1 MPTTVWFSFLAL
13 VYVLS
18 MAGYHGFFLITRFV
32 RPAPPERAARGWK
45 SVSCELFL
53 TLLVLAPLLRR
64 IVPVLTGVR
73 GPSAASA
80 AAFYVASFAWLPVMK
95 GLVLIALPRGARK
108 DAALDILYSVPMTV
122 LYLMGIGYLLCVTV
136 SMMVL
141 R

>member
-13 VYVLS
+13 LYVVS

-32 RPAPPERAARGWK
+32 LPEPPQRAARGWK

-53 TLLVLAPLLRR
+53 TLVVLAPLLRR
-64 IVPVLTGVR
+64 IVPVMTWVR

-80 AAFYVASFAWLPVMK
+80 VAFYVACFAWLPCLK
-95 GLVLIALPRGARK
+95 GLALVALRPGARK
-108 DAALDILYSVPMTV
+108 DSALGVLYSVPMTV
-122 LYLMGIGYLLCVTV
+122 LYLMGVGYLLCVTV